1 MSSSVFQD
9 RELTRT
15 MDESLIEFVT
25 ALYPY
30 TGSDQ
35 PVPLPFAASTVLQV
49 VERSQ
54 NGWCRGFSAGKEGWF
69 PISYVKP
76 LANSELI
83 QVGSTVRAQ
92 LEDKSSKGNRLIR
105 VCALCIIYVCR

>member
-1 MSSSVFQD
+1 
-9 RELTRT
+9 
-15 MDESLIEFVT
+15 MDESLVEFVT

-35 PVPLPFAASTVLQV
+35 PVPLPFATSTVLQV
-49 VERSQ
+49 VERNQ

-83 QVGSTVRAQ
+83 QVGSTVYA
-92 LEDKSSKGNRLIR
+92 RLQDNS
-105 VCALCIIYVCR
+105 VCAINCSSDHIFATIIIAARRSH

>member
-1 MSSSVFQD
+1 
-9 RELTRT
+9 
-15 MDESLIEFVT
+15 MDESEIEFVK

-30 TGSDQ
+30 TGGDQ
-35 PVPLPFAASTVLQV
+35 AVPLPFAESTVLQV
-49 VERSQ
+49 VERNQ

-83 QVGSTVRAQ
+83 QVCSA
-92 LEDKSSKGNRLIR
+92 
-105 VCALCIIYVCR
+105 